1 MEVREATATDAEA
14 VFEAHHAAIEELG
27 REPYDE
33 EQVAAWGEGGS
44 PDDYGFEDPDEFYVV
59 AEALC
64 ASSPDSASPRQ
75 DAEIDGEVRGFGTL
89 TLSAGEYLRADV
101 DAEVTGVYV
110 HPDAVRQGV
119 GTALLERLE
128 EEARERGI
136 ESLGLWASLNSGRLP
151 SLVSRRS
158 RSCGPLTAVPFYEHH
173 GYERVAERTHEFSGG
188 VEGTVLEMR
197 TVL

>member
-1 MEVREATATDAEA
+1 MEVREARPADAEA
-14 VFEAHHAAIEELG
+14 VFEAHHAAIERLG
-27 REPYDE
+27 PQAYDD

-59 AEALC
+59 AEL
-64 ASSPDSASPRQ
+64 
-75 DAEIDGEVRGFGTL
+75 DGAVRGFGCL
-89 TLSAGEYLRADV
+89 TLSAGEHLRADV

-110 HPDAVRQGV
+110 HPDAVREGV

-136 ESLGLWASLNSGRLP
+136 ESLGLWASLN
-151 SLVSRRS
+151 
-158 RSCGPLTAVPFYEHH
+158 AVGFYEHH

-197 TVL
+197 KTL